1 MGDLADSPKVILM
14 DTARMSRSIRRI
26 AFNIAEEST
35 KAPIVILGINERG
48 FALAERLH
56 KEIVA
61 IPTMGCS
68 SGKIEVATNGTVNI
82 PSSHQLNGAYV
93 VVVDDVMFSGKTMQ
107 LAIIHI
113 ISTFQP
119 EIIRV
124 ASLID
129 RGHRKYPLEPKFVGL
144 TCPTKLTEHV
154 HVFIQPDSDHDSV
167 VLYQHTKA

>member
-1 MGDLADSPKVILM
+1 MEDLAESPKVILM

-26 AFNIAEEST
+26 AFNIAEELT
-35 KAPIVILGINERG
+35 KAPLVILGINERG
-48 FALAERLH
+48 FALAERLQ
-56 KEIVA
+56 KEIAA
-61 IPTMGCS
+61 IPSLGCT
-68 SGKIEVATNGTVNI
+68 SGKIEVYLNGKVRI
-82 PSSHQLNGAYV
+82 PNPVQLNGVYL

-107 LAIIHI
+107 HAISHI
-113 ISTFQP
+113 ISNYQP
-119 EIIRV
+119 EMIRV

-167 VLYQHTKA
+167 ILYQHVKA